1 MSFLTP
7 WFLAGVAL
15 IAGPII
21 AHLIRRATR
30 ERVVFTAIRFLD
42 TSAPRLDRRSRIQ
55 HPWLLLLR
63 CLIVAVLAFGFARP
77 FFREN
82 LPPLAVTTIPRH
94 VVAVLDE
101 SASMQRAGS
110 WDAAKS
116 RILSL
121 VSELNPTDV
130 LALLAAGDRV
140 TELISAAQWLSTPP
154 ENRAALVRSV
164 LDSRQPGWGPTP
176 LDSAAEAALA
186 RWEDMTET
194 TGANAARREL
204 VLVSDFA
211 TGSRIAGLA
220 NLAWPANAEVVLRQI
235 TPSVLGNA
243 NLHWLGWSDLDPER
257 PAARIRASRTFDAPE
272 NLRLVWRDPA
282 TETALADPEPL
293 TLLPGASEILLL
305 PLPSNAPP
313 ALRLDLEGDQQ
324 PFDNQLFLLRSIPRE
339 LPLVYLAD
347 HAATDPQHARFYLD
361 RAITGWRD
369 PVPILTN
376 ALPANHTPSLIII
389 PDVLD
394 SARLAEVRSRLE
406 SGSFALVLLSR
417 DELLST
423 PATLA
428 GESNWTAL
436 AQARPDA
443 LLGQLDF
450 QHPLFAPFADPLYS
464 DFTRIRFWDTHS
476 VSLPANTRATVI
488 ARFDDES
495 PAVLEVPV
503 GRGRLIVWASG
514 WSPSASQWVLS
525 SKFVPWLQALAERA
539 AGGPAQPAIAEI
551 GSASPTPLPS
561 TPGIHDLAT
570 MPPRRIALNVP
581 AAESQTE
588 PLPFDTWEQLGVP
601 LRGATATGPAAPPS
615 PSLTAATT
623 ESQQQLWRWILWL
636 AVALLAFESLAS
648 LRLSRRPAPAR

>member
-7 WFLAGVAL
+7 WFIAGVAL
-15 IAGPII
+15 IAGPLI

-77 FFREN
+77 FLREN
-82 LPPLAVTTIPRH
+82 APPVAVTTLPRH
-94 VVAVLDE
+94 LVAVLDE

-110 WDAAKS
+110 FDAAKS

-121 VSELNPTDV
+121 ASELHPTDV
-130 LALLAAGDRV
+130 LALLAAGDRI
-140 TELISAAQWLSTPP
+140 TELIGASQWLSTPP
-154 ENRAALVRSV
+154 ENRTALVRSV
-164 LDSRQPGWGPTP
+164 LDFRTPGWGPTP

-194 TGANAARREL
+194 TGTDAVRREL
-204 VLVSDFA
+204 IFVSDFA

-220 NLAWPANAEVVLRQI
+220 NLAWPANAEVILRQI
-235 TPSVLGNA
+235 TPSILGNA
-243 NLHWLGWSDLDPER
+243 SLHWLGWSDLDPEH
-257 PAARIRASRTFDAPE
+257 PAARIRISRTFDAPE
-272 NLRLVWRDPA
+272 DLRLVWRDPA
-282 TETALADPEPL
+282 SETALADPEPL
-293 TLLPGASEILLL
+293 NLLPGATEVRLI
-305 PLPSNAPP
+305 PLPPNAPP
-313 ALRLDLEGDQQ
+313 SLRLDLEGDRQ
-324 PFDNQLFLLRSIPRE
+324 PFDNQLFLLRPTPRE
-339 LPLVYLAD
+339 LPISYLAA
-347 HAATDPQHARFYLD
+347 HTPADPQHPRFYLE

-369 PVPILTN
+369 PSPVLTDT
-376 ALPANHTPSLIII
+376 LPANNTPSLIVI

-394 SARLAEVRSRLE
+394 SSVLADVRSRLE
-406 SGSFALVLLSR
+406 SGSFALVLLNR
-417 DELLST
+417 DELIST
-423 PATLA
+423 AAALA
-428 GESNWTAL
+428 SESNWTPL
-436 AQARPDA
+436 VQSRPDA

-464 DFTRIRFWDTHS
+464 DFTRIRFWNTHS
-476 VSLPANTRATVI
+476 VSLPADTRATVV
-488 ARFDDES
+488 ARFDDGS

-525 SKFVPWLQALAERA
+525 SKFVPWLQSLAERA
-539 AGGPAQPAIAEI
+539 AGGPAQPTIAEI
-551 GSASPTPLPS
+551 GSPSSIPLPS
-561 TPGIHDLAT
+561 TPGIHDVAT
-570 MPPRRIALNVP
+570 SPPRRIALNVP

-601 LRGATATGPAAPPS
+601 LRGSTATRALASPS
-615 PSLTAATT
+615 PALAAATT
-623 ESQQQLWRWILWL
+623 ESQQQLWRWLLWL
-636 AVALLAFESLAS
+636 AVALLALESLSS
-648 LRLSRRPAPAR
+648 LLLSRRASAA